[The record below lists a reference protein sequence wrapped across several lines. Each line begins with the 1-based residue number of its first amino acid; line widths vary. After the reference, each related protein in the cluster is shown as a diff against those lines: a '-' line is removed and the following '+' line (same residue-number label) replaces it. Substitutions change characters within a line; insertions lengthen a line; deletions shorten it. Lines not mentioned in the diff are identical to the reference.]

1 MSLLRKI
8 NHLPPFFFLILSF
21 FVYFSCSNEGKQ
33 KGEETKSLY
42 VETNQAYLEAK
53 KKKDEKEMKK
63 VIKKFSK
70 VYNYA
75 VVALEKEYQ
84 GLLYLARLHMEKKF
98 YSRAIEVFEKIH
110 FLYPYKKIHYFEMG
124 LCYFN
129 LYTTRIKKDRKKY
142 FNLSEKIFVK
152 GLELFPKENDLQYG
166 IGLLYGMYG
175 KINEDKDYL
184 NKGVEYLLKVSSLS
198 YLYNSSLFSI
208 AHFSL
213 LLGNKTR
220 AILSYQKILERTK
233 KKSQE
238 YKQATENLKQLQ

>member
-1 MSLLRKI
+1 MNQKS
-8 NHLPPFFFLILSF
+8 FFFYILSF
-21 FVYFSCSNEGKQ
+21 FVYFSCSNESKQ
-33 KGEETKSLY
+33 KGEEIKSLY
-42 VETNQAYLEAK
+42 IETNKAFLEAK
-53 KKKDEKEMKK
+53 KRKDKKEMQK

-84 GLLYLARLHMEKKF
+84 GLLYLARLHMRKKF

-129 LYTTRIKKDRKKY
+129 LYTTRIKKDDAKKY
-142 FNLSEKIFVK
+142 FNLSKKTFEK
-152 GLELFPKENDLQYG
+152 GLELFPKEDELQYG

-175 KINEDKDYL
+175 KMNEDEDYL
-184 NKGVEYLLKVSSLS
+184 NKGVEYLSKVSSLS
-198 YLYNSSLFSI
+198 HLYNSSLFSI

-213 LLGNKTR
+213 LQGNKTR
-220 AILSYQKILERTK
+220 AMLSYQKILERTK

-238 YKQATENLKQLQ
+238 YKQAAENLKQLEE